1 MGANNGDGVTGTPL
15 AADGKG
21 DDGRSV
27 AGEVVLAAGSES
39 RGPRVTLADEG
50 EARLFETS
58 RGGSDSVVSCKAMLA
73 GAC

>member
-1 MGANNGDGVTGTPL
+1 MGANDGDGVTGAPL

-50 EARLFETS
+50 EAGLFETS
-58 RGGSDSVVSCKAMLA
+58 RGGSDSVVSCEEVLA
-73 GAC
+73 GEC